1 MNLLFTISSLGKG
14 GAERVLLGLANKFAK
29 EGNNVTVLTM
39 FDLTNAYPIDDKVKV
54 KTISIKHF
62 EGSLINKGSILDYV
76 DKCFVHFC
84 SSSVLVPMLLLLH
97 LLDVAHLL

>member
-39 FDLTNAYPIDDKVKV
+39 FDLPNAYPIDDKVKV

-62 EGSLINKGSILDYV
+62 EGSLINK
-76 DKCFVHFC
+76 
-84 SSSVLVPMLLLLH
+84 
-97 LLDVAHLL
+97 